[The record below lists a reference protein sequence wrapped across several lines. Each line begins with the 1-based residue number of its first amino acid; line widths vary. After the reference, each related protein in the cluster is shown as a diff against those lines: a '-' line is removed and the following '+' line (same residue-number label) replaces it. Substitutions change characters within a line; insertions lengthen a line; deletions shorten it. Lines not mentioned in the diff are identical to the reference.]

1 MKFCIYY
8 SNKYREN
15 SQSIEKNMFSRGPI
29 LNRLEE
35 LYISKNFKNFNS
47 ETAQNKLTDSRNVT
61 VMLKNDIIRKKENS
75 SMIKKC
81 VSDIKTVE
89 IPKKFFSKLS

>member
-8 SNKYREN
+8 SNKNREN

-29 LNRLEE
+29 LNRLEDV
-35 LYISKNFKNFNS
+35 YISKNFKNFNS
-47 ETAQNKLTDSRNVT
+47 ESVQNKLTDSRNVS

-75 SMIKKC
+75 SSIKKC
-81 VSDIKTVE
+81 VSDVKTIE
-89 IPKKFFSKLS
+89 ILKKFFSKLS

>member
-1 MKFCIYY
+1 
-8 SNKYREN
+8 
-15 SQSIEKNMFSRGPI
+15 MFSRGPI

-35 LYISKNFKNFNS
+35 LYISKNLKNFNS
-47 ETAQNKLTDSRNVT
+47 ETAQNKLTDSRNVP
-61 VMLKNDIIRKKENS
+61 VMLKNDIRKKENS

-81 VSDIKTVE
+81 VSDVKTVE

>member
-1 MKFCIYY
+1 MKLCIYY
-8 SNKYREN
+8 SNKNREN

-35 LYISKNFKNFNS
+35 LYISKNLKNFNS
-47 ETAQNKLTDSRNVT
+47 ETAQNKLTDSRNVP
-61 VMLKNDIIRKKENS
+61 VMLKNDIRKKENS

-81 VSDIKTVE
+81 VSDVKTVE

>member
-1 MKFCIYY
+1 MKLCIYY
-8 SNKYREN
+8 SNKNREN

-35 LYISKNFKNFNS
+35 LYISKNLKNFNS
-47 ETAQNKLTDSRNVT
+47 ETAQNKLTDSRNVP
-61 VMLKNDIIRKKENS
+61 VMLKNDIRKKENS

-81 VSDIKTVE
+81 VSDVKTVE
-89 IPKKFFSKLS
+89 IPKKFISKLS

>member
-35 LYISKNFKNFNS
+35 LYISKNLKNFNS
-47 ETAQNKLTDSRNVT
+47 ETAQNKLTDSRNVP
-61 VMLKNDIIRKKENS
+61 VMLKNDIRKKENS

-81 VSDIKTVE
+81 VSDVKTVE